1 MRLYDVLEPMANMLN
16 IDHIVERTTKDGW
29 TIEKWHSGK
38 MVQTLY
44 RAIDTSGGWTDIP
57 YMAGLATS
65 FKAYSFPQS
74 FVGVPVVLA
83 SITGGNGV
91 GVGVTTHP
99 TNNNVRVH
107 VSGSQSCKETEARDI
122 AIMAIGK
129 WK

>member
-1 MRLYDVLEPMANMLN
+1 MRLYTILEKIISKLG
-16 IDHIVERTTKDGW
+16 IDWVIESSSIDGW
-29 TIEKWHSGK
+29 TVEKWHSGK

-44 RAIDTSGGWTDIP
+44 KATDNIGWNDIP

-83 SITGGNGV
+83 SITGGTGV

-99 TNNNVRVH
+99 TNNDVRVH